1 MSGRATTAVYD
12 HSTHDATRLL
22 VMLAIANAAND
33 ACVAWPG
40 MDEIARNARVSER
53 QAQNVLR
60 DLEASGELYRSLGG
74 GRRNTTRYLI
84 TCGMDA
90 ERIAGALVQWLDVKA
105 DQAGEIAAQ
114 WVSRMTQA
122 KAKADVQPTEKPV
135 EAPVGV
141 PVEKPPKE
149 APAKAPSVKAPPVK
163 APDAPK
169 SPTPE
174 RRRDPLFDA
183 VADVAVMNPALCG
196 SRIAKATNALRKV
209 DATPS
214 QVSEFRTWWLSD
226 TWRASNTPVPTP
238 EQILS
243 NWEKARQGVTPKQ
256 SAPAQK
262 QSVAERV
269 IGRRMGA
276 LGYERA
282 Q

>member
-1 MSGRATTAVYD
+1 MSDRARVAVYD
-12 HSTHDATRLL
+12 HSIHASTRLL

-33 ACVAWPG
+33 AQVAG
-40 MDEIARNARVSER
+40 VSIDEVARNSRISER
-53 QAQNVLR
+53 QAQNIMSA
-60 DLEASGELYRSLGG
+60 LEASGEIYRSLGG

-84 TCGMDA
+84 TLGLDEA
-90 ERIAGALVQWLDVKA
+90 RIAQTIAQWFDVKLEA
-105 DQAGEIAAQ
+105 AVEAAAQ
-114 WVSRMTQA
+114 CAARLSAR
-122 KAKADVQPTEKPV
+122 KAEQDNDAPAEDAPSDATGEETPKPSK
-135 EAPVGV
+135 P
-141 PVEKPPKE
+141 PKPPKE
-149 APAKAPSVKAPPVK
+149 PAKGETS
-163 APDAPK
+163 
-169 SPTPE
+169 E
-174 RRRDPLFDA
+174 RKRDPLFDA
-183 VADVAVMNPALCG
+183 VAAVAVMNPALCG

-209 DATPS
+209 EATPA

-243 NWEKARQGVTPKQ
+243 NWEKARQGVQKPAG
-256 SAPAQK
+256 APVAPQK

>member
-12 HSTHDATRLL
+12 HSTHDASRLL

-33 ACVAWPG
+33 AQVAWPG
-40 MDEIARNARVSER
+40 IDEIARNARISER
-53 QAQNVLR
+53 QAQNILR
-60 DLEASGELYRSLGG
+60 DLEASGELCRSLGG

-84 TCGMDA
+84 ACGLDE
-90 ERIAGALVQWLDVKA
+90 ERIAQALALWLDVKSA
-105 DQAGEIAAQ
+105 DAARIASECMAKMQAAKAAQ
-114 WVSRMTQA
+114 A
-122 KAKADVQPTEKPV
+122 E
-135 EAPVGV
+135 EAPVAK
-141 PVEKPPKE
+141 PPANDAPPAPPKE
-149 APAKAPSVKAPPVK
+149 EPQ
-163 APDAPK
+163 PDGKP
-169 SPTPE
+169 

-183 VADVAVMNPALCG
+183 VAAVSVMNPALCG

-209 DATPS
+209 DATPA

-226 TWRASNTPVPTP
+226 NWRASNTPVPTP
-238 EQILS
+238 EQVLA
-243 NWEKARQGVTPKQ
+243 NWEKARQGVAPKPANSTP
-256 SAPAQK
+256 PAQK

>member
-12 HSTHDATRLL
+12 HSTHDASRLL

-33 ACVAWPG
+33 AQVAWPG
-40 MDEIARNARVSER
+40 MDEIARNARISER

-84 TCGMDA
+84 TLGLDEMRLA
-90 ERIAGALVQWLDVKA
+90 ATLVQWFDVKA

-114 WVSRMTQA
+114 CIARMT
-122 KAKADVQPTEKPV
+122 KAKAD
-135 EAPVGV
+135 
-141 PVEKPPKE
+141 
-149 APAKAPSVKAPPVK
+149 APPAEVNEKQGEPQGVK
-163 APDAPK
+163 PDAPK
-169 SPTPE
+169 ESKPPKPPKDPKPE
-174 RRRDPLFDA
+174 RPRDPLFDA
-183 VADVAVMNPALCG
+183 VAALSVMNPALCG

-209 DATPS
+209 EATPA

-243 NWEKARQGVTPKQ
+243 NWEKARQGIAPK
-256 SAPAQK
+256 PAGVPAK

-269 IGRRMGA
+269 INRRMGQ
-276 LGYERA
+276 LGYESAR
-282 Q
+282 